1 MVQSSSAGCQARRL
15 PLLAAA
21 MFLCMACIGSHT
33 VKEGQDSYFA
43 TSLEAAYE
51 LVNGSAKRYADALDA
66 REALLNDAAQ
76 PDVSIRPLNDDER
89 PWLLFYT
96 DVAPGPRYVGADA
109 VLWQA
114 VCHNFGF

>member
-1 MVQSSSAGCQARRL
+1 ML
-15 PLLAAA
+15 
-21 MFLCMACIGSHT
+21 FCMACIGSHT

-51 LVNGSAKRYADALDA
+51 LANGSARRYADALDA

-96 DVAPGPRYVGADA
+96 DVAPGPDMWGLTPY
-109 VLWQA
+109 
-114 VCHNFGF
+114 FGKQSVTISDFE